1 MTSIEFYTKL
11 SAILEQ
17 YKHHS
22 IKKVEAI
29 ALIGALNAAAKTA
42 NLELEAD
49 VKALDGLRDEVVD
62 EDYYYDDDSYDSYD
76 ESYDDS
82 Y

>member
-11 SAILEQ
+11 SKIMDD
-17 YKHHS
+17 YKFHN
-22 IKKVEAI
+22 IKKVEAV
-29 ALIGALNAAAKTA
+29 ALIGALNSAAKTA

-49 VKALDGLRDEVVD
+49 VKALDNLRDEVID

-76 ESYDDS
+76 ESY
-82 Y
+82 

>member
-22 IKKVEAI
+22 IKKVEAV
-29 ALIGALNAAAKTA
+29 ALIGALNSAAKTA

-49 VKALDGLRDEVVD
+49 VKALDGLRDEVID
-62 EDYYYDDDSYDSYD
+62 EDYYHDEDSYEESYDSY
-76 ESYDDS
+76 EDD

>member
-22 IKKVEAI
+22 VKKVEAV
-29 ALIGALNAAAKTA
+29 ALIGALNAEAKKSS
-42 NLELEAD
+42 LELEAD
-49 VKALDGLRDEVVD
+49 VKALEGLRDEVID
-62 EDYYYDDDSYDSYD
+62 EDYYYDDDSYDESYDSYD
-76 ESYDDS
+76 ESY
-82 Y
+82 